1 MFSLYGS
8 HVRYVRMIMKSNEIN
23 SSGQSKQLR
32 SKSSNQSHHS
42 PTPSNLNG
50 IRPPA
55 ASDDGLANL

>member
-1 MFSLYGS
+1 
-8 HVRYVRMIMKSNEIN
+8 MKSNEIN